1 MQQEIE
7 LSYMKLKDKVKKML
21 AAQKE
26 YFRSKGDKQKLII
39 AKNLEKEV
47 SEMVDPQPKAQQSL
61 FNDWL
66 GQ

>member
-7 LSYMKLKDKVKKML
+7 LSYLHLKDKVRKML

-26 YFRSKGDKQKLII
+26 YFRSKGDKQKLMI
-39 AKNLEKEV
+39 AKSLEKEV
-47 SEMVDPQPKAQQSL
+47 TEMIDPKQKAQQSL
-61 FNDWL
+61 FEWL

>member
-7 LSYMKLKDKVKKML
+7 LSYMHLKDKVKKLL
-21 AAQKE
+21 AAQQE
-26 YFRSKGDKQKLII
+26 YFKSKGDKQKLMI

-47 SEMVDPQPKAQQSL
+47 SEMVDPKPKAQQSL
-61 FNDWL
+61 FEWL